1 MRRLSMGFALVAAMT
16 AMGATGARAA
26 DMSYSPIVEPAP
38 MVEDVEM
45 GSNWYL
51 RGDIGYVF
59 SNDVDVDASW
69 AAAGANFANDDIEES
84 FSFGGGVG
92 FKAGWLRADLTVDQI
107 SPSEITATRTVA
119 VCDVALSG
127 GDACTTT
134 ERGEIGFVPML
145 ANVYFDLGTWS
156 GLTPYVGV
164 GLGASF
170 VWADS
175 WRTVVDPNTVG
186 AVTITNQTEESFS
199 FTYALMAGM
208 SYSVTDNLAV
218 DLGYRYLS
226 VADGDLVN
234 PYIPNGTA
242 PAGFPT
248 TATLERKDLI
258 TQEVRLGI
266 RYLID

>member
-16 AMGATGARAA
+16 AMAATGARAA

-69 AAAGANFANDDIEES
+69 AAAGANFANDDIAET

-186 AVTITNQTEESFS
+186 AVTITNRTEESFS

-226 VADGDLVN
+226 VADGDLVS
-234 PYIPNGTA
+234 PYIPNASA
-242 PAGFPT
+242 PVGFPT